1 MADGEPPAA
10 VLDFQDFG
18 SSGEGAIGG
27 SIGKGPAP
35 AAASFT
41 VSAPRAC
48 ALSCD
53 RAAPPL
59 TSRERDQQAP
69 AAVPAS
75 DGFGDTAK
83 LLGGLGGGA
92 QTGTSWNPF
101 SIATYQQYFDVDTA
115 DIVDRLRRSVSLE
128 NKMFFEGEMRPD
140 MYGPFWLCTTLVF
153 VMAAAGNLGSLLSFV
168 PTEDKQVFTYNFSK
182 LTVATSVLYGYCLVV
197 PIAGWGAS
205 KVMLAEPF
213 SLLEL
218 ICIYGYSLAVYIP
231 AAMLCVLPMEFLRW
245 VVIAGGFAVSL
256 KFITRNVRDLVIRQ
270 VRSGATCSCS
280 PVACATLCPRLLCP

>member
-1 MADGEPPAA
+1 M
-10 VLDFQDFG
+10 
-18 SSGEGAIGG
+18 
-27 SIGKGPAP
+27 
-35 AAASFT
+35 
-41 VSAPRAC
+41 
-48 ALSCD
+48 
-53 RAAPPL
+53 
-59 TSRERDQQAP
+59 
-69 AAVPAS
+69 
-75 DGFGDTAK
+75 
-83 LLGGLGGGA
+83 GGLGGGA

-115 DIVDRLRRSVSLE
+115 DIVDRLRRSVSLQ

-231 AAMLCVLPMEFLRW
+231 AAMLCVLPMELLRW

>member
-1 MADGEPPAA
+1 MA
-10 VLDFQDFG
+10 VLG
-18 SSGEGAIGG
+18 RVPLPPLHPSRWVH
-27 SIGKGPAP
+27 PAP
-35 AAASFT
+35 ARSHAIG
-41 VSAPRAC
+41 V
-48 ALSCD
+48 

-59 TSRERDQQAP
+59 TSRERDKQAP

-75 DGFGDTAK
+75 DGFRDTAK

-245 VVIAGGFAVSL
+245 VFIAGGFAVSL

-270 VRSGATCSCS
+270 VRSGATCSCI
-280 PVACATLCPRLLCP
+280 PVGCRPLCPRLLCP

>member
-41 VSAPRAC
+41 
-48 ALSCD
+48 
-53 RAAPPL
+53 
-59 TSRERDQQAP
+59 AP

-231 AAMLCVLPMEFLRW
+231 AAMLCVLPMELLRW

-270 VRSGATCSCS
+270 VDEARALIVLIA
-280 PVACATLCPRLLCP
+280 VAGLHGLLALFLKIYFYS